1 MNSIQERA
9 TQILKDTYGEASE
22 FREGQL
28 EAITAVVNK
37 EKTLVIQKTG
47 WGKSIVY
54 FIATKILRERGAGP
68 TIIISPLLA
77 LMHNQIEAAEKL
89 GLNVV
94 TINSNNRDD
103 WEAIYASFHT
113 VDAII
118 VSPEKLSNTEFID
131 KLSTVSD
138 IEMVVVDEAHSISDW
153 GHDFRPDYQ
162 RIVYLLKSFPD
173 HIAILGTTATAND
186 RVIQDIKDQLG
197 DLNVFRG
204 DLIRDNISIQ
214 VNPSQ
219 SKVERL
225 AFITDALTR
234 HPFLSENQG
243 IIYCLTK
250 KECDSVTDF
259 LIQNGI
265 SAARYYSGVQ
275 NEFSED
281 ISEAMLN
288 DFHTGATR
296 VIVSTVKLGMGYD
309 KSDIGFVI
317 HFQLP
322 QNLIAYYQQI
332 GRAGRDGSS
341 ALAILLHGDED
352 EEIIKSF
359 IDSANKDPEL
369 LQQILEIIG
378 DSKDGLK
385 RNEIL
390 QHFNLSVTKLSAVL
404 KYLFV
409 HNYIY
414 MEKNKYYLNPKQP
427 FDAARNAHVQQQLNM
442 TRLAELDNLK
452 RFISYDG
459 CYMKFIADELD
470 APDVKE
476 RCGICVHCRGRQF
489 VTLSEDNPYL
499 EPAKDYKNKL
509 HGVIAPRKR
518 WSNNKKIDDNL
529 QFREGWTYT
538 VDPYS
543 PIGRRFMLEREQ
555 GHFSDKTVTTISQFL
570 KEHIEAND
578 IDVIVGVPS
587 MRRPDLISDLAKKIA
602 DQHGIQY
609 DEEAL
614 LKTAKGV
621 SQRDMHNSM
630 MQEQNVRDYLKV
642 NQAEFIQEK
651 NVLLIDDLV
660 DSRWTMTVAASLLLE
675 QGAAHVYPFA
685 LVNTGS
691 SD

>member
-1 MNSIQERA
+1 MNVSERA
-9 TQILKDTYGEASE
+9 IQILKETYGPDSE
-22 FREGQL
+22 FRNGQL

-37 EKTLVIQKTG
+37 QKTLVIQKTG

-77 LMHNQIEAAEKL
+77 LMHNQIEAAKKL

-103 WEAIYASFHT
+103 WEMIYASLNE

-118 VSPEKLSNTEFID
+118 VSPEKLSNPEFVEH
-131 KLSTVSD
+131 LSEVNN

-162 RIVYLLKSFPD
+162 RIVYLLQSFPD

-197 DLNVFRG
+197 DDLQVFRG

-214 VNPSQ
+214 VNAAQ

-234 HPFLSENQG
+234 HPFLSKKQG

-250 KECDSVTDF
+250 KECDSVAYF
-259 LIQNGI
+259 LSLQGI
-265 SAARYYSGVQ
+265 SVTAYYSGLQ
-275 NEFSED
+275 DASGEDMTED
-281 ISEAMLN
+281 ILEG
-288 DFHTGATR
+288 FHTGMTR

-332 GRAGRDGSS
+332 GRAGRDGSP
-341 ALAILLHGDED
+341 ALAILLHGEED

-359 IDSANKDPEL
+359 IEGANKDPEL
-369 LQQILEIIG
+369 LQQILQVIG
-378 DSKDGLK
+378 DSADGLK

-390 QHFNLSVTKLSAVL
+390 QHFNLNVTKLASVL
-404 KYLFV
+404 KYLYV

-414 MEKNKYYLNPKQP
+414 MEKSKYYVHPKHH
-427 FDAARNAHVQQQLNM
+427 FDAAGNARIQKQLNE

-452 RFISYDG
+452 AFINYDG

-470 APDVKE
+470 APDTKE
-476 RCGICVHCRGRQF
+476 RCGICAHCRNRQF
-489 VTLSEDNPYL
+489 ITLEDDNPYL
-499 EPAKDYKNKL
+499 EQAKEFKNKL
-509 HGVIAPRKR
+509 HGVITPRKR
-518 WSNNKKIDDNL
+518 WSNNKKVDDAL
-529 QFREGWTYT
+529 VYELGWTYT
-538 VDPYS
+538 VDAYS

-555 GHFSDKTVTTISQFL
+555 GHFSDKTVTTVTHFL
-570 KEHIEAND
+570 KEHIAAND
-578 IDVIVGVPS
+578 IEVITGVPS
-587 MRRPDLISDLAKKIA
+587 LRRPTLIPELGRKVA
-602 DQHGIQY
+602 DNLGITY
-609 DEEAL
+609 SEAL
-614 LKTAKGV
+614 EKTAQGMPQKE
-621 SQRDMHNSM
+621 MHNSM
-630 MQEQNVRDYLKV
+630 MQENNVRETLKV
-642 NQAEFIQEK
+642 SQTEAVQGK
-651 NVLLIDDLV
+651 NVLLMDDLV
-660 DSRWTMTVAASLLLE
+660 DSRWTMTVAASLLLD

-685 LVNTGS
+685 LVNIGN
-691 SD
+691 D

>member
-1 MNSIQERA
+1 MNSVQERA
-9 TQILKDTYGEASE
+9 IQILKNTYGPDSE

-37 EKTLVIQKTG
+37 QKTLVIQKTG

-54 FIATKILRERGAGP
+54 FIATKILREHGAGP

-77 LMHNQIEAAEKL
+77 LMHNQIEAAKRL
-89 GLNVV
+89 DLNVV
-94 TINSNNRDD
+94 TINSNNRDEWD
-103 WEAIYASFHT
+103 DIYASLNT

-118 VSPEKLSNTEFID
+118 VSPEKLSNPEFIE
-131 KLSTVSD
+131 KLGTVSD

-162 RIVYLLKSFPD
+162 RIVYLLQTFPD

-197 DLNVFRG
+197 DDLQVFRG

-214 VNPSQ
+214 VNPAQ

-225 AFITDALTR
+225 AFITEALTR
-234 HPFLSENQG
+234 HPFLSQQQG

-250 KECDSVTDF
+250 KECDSVADF
-259 LIQNGI
+259 LLQNGI
-265 SAARYYSGVQ
+265 SAVAYYSGVQ
-275 NEFSED
+275 DAFGED
-281 ISEAMLN
+281 ISAEILEE
-288 DFHTGATR
+288 FHTGKTR

-309 KSDIGFVI
+309 KSNIGFVI

-332 GRAGRDGSS
+332 GRAGRDGSP

-369 LQQILEIIG
+369 LQQILQVIG
-378 DSKDGLK
+378 SSDNGLK

-390 QHFNLSVTKLSAVL
+390 QHFNLNVTKLTSVL
-404 KYLFV
+404 KYLYV

-414 MEKNKYYLNPKQP
+414 MEKSTYFVHPNHH
-427 FDAARNAHVQQQLNM
+427 FDAVKNAQLQAQLNE

-452 RFISYDG
+452 AFINFDG

-470 APDVKE
+470 APDTKE
-476 RCGICVHCRGRQF
+476 RCGLCAHCRNRPF
-489 VTLSEDNPYL
+489 VTLSEDNDYL
-499 EPAKDYKNKL
+499 EAAKDYKNKL
-509 HGVIAPRKR
+509 HGVISPRKR
-518 WSNNKKIDDNL
+518 WSNNKKIDDI
-529 QFREGWTYT
+529 FEHGWTYT
-538 VDPYS
+538 VDAYS
-543 PIGRRFMLEREQ
+543 PIGKRFMRERDQ
-555 GHFSDKTVTTISQFL
+555 GHYSDKTMTTISQFL
-570 KEHIEAND
+570 KEHIEAHH
-578 IDVIVGVPS
+578 IDAIVAVPS
-587 MRRPDLISDLAKKIA
+587 VRRPSLVKGLARQIA
-602 DQHGIQY
+602 LEHGISY
-609 DEEAL
+609 VDV
-614 LKTAKGV
+614 LKRSADNAP
-621 SQRDMHNSM
+621 QREMHNSM
-630 MQEQNVRDYLKV
+630 MQEQNVRDSLQTV
-642 NQAEFIQEK
+642 NTDAIREQNI
-651 NVLLIDDLV
+651 LLIDDIV
-660 DSRWTMTVAASLLLE
+660 DSRWTITIAASLLLE
-675 QGAAHVYPFA
+675 QGASHIYPFA

>member
-1 MNSIQERA
+1 MNTIQKRA
-9 TQILKDTYGEASE
+9 IQILKETYGESSE

-28 EAITAVVNK
+28 EAITAVVNRQ
-37 EKTLVIQKTG
+37 KTLVIQKTG

-54 FIATKILRERGAGP
+54 FIATKILRARGAGP

-77 LMHNQIEAAEKL
+77 LMHNQIEAAGRL

-103 WEAIYASFHT
+103 WESIYDAFNE

-118 VSPEKLSNTEFID
+118 VSPEKLSNTAFID
-131 KLSTVSD
+131 KLGTVTD
-138 IEMVVVDEAHSISDW
+138 IEMIVVDEAHSISDW

-197 DLNVFRG
+197 DELQVFRG

-214 VNPSQ
+214 VNPAQ

-234 HPFLSENQG
+234 HPFLSKQQG

-250 KECDSVTDF
+250 KECDSVADF
-259 LIQNGI
+259 LTRNDI
-265 SAARYYSGVQ
+265 SAVAYYSGVQ
-275 NEFSED
+275 NESGED
-281 ISEAMLN
+281 ISEAILN
-288 DFHTGATR
+288 DFHTGQMR

-322 QNLIAYYQQI
+322 QNLIAYYQQM
-332 GRAGRDGSS
+332 GRAGRDGSA

-359 IDSANKDPEL
+359 IESANKDPEL
-369 LQQILEIIG
+369 LQQILEVIG
-378 DSKDGLK
+378 ASRDGLK

-390 QHFNLSVTKLSAVL
+390 QHFNLNVTKLASVL
-404 KYLFV
+404 KYLYV

-414 MEKNKYYLNPKQP
+414 MEKSQYYVHPNHH
-427 FDAARNAHVQQQLNM
+427 FDAAKNAQIQKQLNE

-452 RFISYDG
+452 AFVNYDG

-470 APDVKE
+470 APDTKE
-476 RCGICVHCRGRQF
+476 QCGICAHCRNRQF
-489 VTLSEDNPYL
+489 ITLAEDNPYL
-499 EPAKDYKNKL
+499 EQAKDYKNKL
-509 HGVIAPRKR
+509 HGVITPRKR
-518 WSNNKKIDDNL
+518 WSNNKKIDDAL
-529 QFREGWTYT
+529 VFEPGWTYT

-543 PIGRRFMLEREQ
+543 PIGKRFMLERDQ
-555 GHFSDKTVTTISQFL
+555 GHFSDKTVTTVSNFV
-570 KEHIEAND
+570 KEHIEANQ
-578 IDVIVGVPS
+578 IEVIVGVPS
-587 MRRPDLISDLAKKIA
+587 LRRPKLVSELARKMAEVKGISYI
-602 DQHGIQY
+602 
-609 DEEAL
+609 EAL
-614 LKTAKGV
+614 EKTAKGAP
-621 SQRDMHNSM
+621 QRDMHNSM
-630 MQEQNVRDYLKV
+630 MQEQNARAYLHVTNVEAIKD
-642 NQAEFIQEK
+642 K
-651 NVLLIDDLV
+651 NVLLLDDLV

>member
-1 MNSIQERA
+1 MDIQERA
-9 TQILKDTYGEASE
+9 VQILKETYGESSE

-37 EKTLVIQKTG
+37 KKSLVIQKTG

-77 LMHNQIEAAEKL
+77 LMHNQIEAASKL
-89 GLNVV
+89 GLDVV
-94 TINSNNRDD
+94 TINSQNRED
-103 WEAIYASFHT
+103 WDAIYERLND

-118 VSPEKLSNTEFID
+118 VSPEKLSSPDFIER
-131 KLSTVSD
+131 LSAVSD
-138 IEMVVVDEAHSISDW
+138 IQMVVVDEAHSISDW

-162 RIVYLLKSFPD
+162 RIVYLLQSFPD

-186 RVIQDIKDQLG
+186 RVIQDIKEQLG

-234 HPFLSENQG
+234 HPFLSQQQG

-250 KECDSVTDF
+250 KECESVAEF
-259 LIQNGI
+259 LVQHGI
-265 SAARYYSGVQ
+265 SAAAYYSGVQ
-275 NEFSED
+275 GESGED
-281 ISEAMLN
+281 ISEEILSA
-288 DFHTGATR
+288 FHSGETR

-332 GRAGRDGSS
+332 GRAGRDGSPS
-341 ALAILLHGDED
+341 LALLLHGDED

-359 IDSANKDPEL
+359 IEGANKDPEL
-369 LQQILEIIG
+369 LSQILNLLHDNDKG
-378 DSKDGLK
+378 MK

-390 QHFNLSVTKLSAVL
+390 QHFNLNVTKLSSVL
-404 KYLFV
+404 KYLYV

-414 MEKNKYYLNPKQP
+414 MDKTTYHLNRNQH
-427 FDAARNAHVQQQLNM
+427 FDAVRNAEVQQQLNE
-442 TRLAELDNLK
+442 TRLAELARLK
-452 RFISYDG
+452 DFIEYDG

-470 APDVKE
+470 APDAKE
-476 RCGICVHCRGRQF
+476 TCGICVHCRGRQF
-489 VTLSEDNPYL
+489 IVMADDNPYL
-499 EPAKDYKNKL
+499 VAARDYKNQL
-509 HGVIAPRKR
+509 HGVIKPRKR
-518 WSNNKKIDDNL
+518 WSNNKKIDHPYE
-529 QFREGWTYT
+529 EGWSYT
-538 VDPYS
+538 VDAYS
-543 PIGRRFMLEREQ
+543 PIGRRLMLERDNGQ
-555 GHFSDKTVTTISQFL
+555 FSDKTMITISQFL
-570 KEHIEAND
+570 SEHIAEHG
-578 IDVIVGVPS
+578 IDAIAAVPS
-587 MRRPDLISDLAKKIA
+587 HRKPHLVSELAQFIA
-602 DQHGIQY
+602 NEYHIAY
-609 DEEAL
+609 IEAL
-614 LKTAKGV
+614 QAALG
-621 SQRDMHNSM
+621 SPQREMHNAM
-630 MQEQNVRDYLKV
+630 MQEQNAREKV
-642 NQAEFIQEK
+642 KTADIAAVSGK
-651 NVLLIDDLV
+651 NVLLIDDFI

-675 QGAAHVYPFA
+675 NGANEIYPFA
-685 LVNTGS
+685 LLNIGN
-691 SD
+691 D